1 MAGVANTVLM
11 SVVERLQEIG
21 VLKTMG
27 AMPGDIFLLVCTE
40 TLILCMTGGIAGV
53 VVARVLARAADVVI
67 RGILPYTPQGGLVE
81 IDAAL
86 AMLTIGAVAAVGL
99 LSGAYPAW
107 RAGRVRP
114 LETIRSAG

>member
-1 MAGVANTVLM
+1 M

-27 AMPGDIFLLVCTE
+27 AMPGDIFLLVWTE
-40 TLILCMTGGIAGV
+40 TLILCTTGGIAGV
-53 VVARVLARAADVVI
+53 ALAVALARVADVVI
-67 RGILPYTPQGGLVE
+67 RRVLPYAPQGGLVE
-81 IDAAL
+81 VNLAL
-86 AMLTIGAVAAVGL
+86 ALITIGLIALVGL